1 MSNFGSKIDALNA
14 NGSNFHSEFEFHCE
28 SVPPLRCGGARF
40 FLLCFYLTI

>member
-28 SVPPLRCGGARF
+28 SVPPSVVGGLDF
-40 FLLCFYLTI
+40 FFCVFI